1 MCDDFIVKDKEEGCS
16 IFRETEVCSG
26 LFANNNLLFATS
38 WIVMNTFCLYA
49 DVLLN
54 ESGQE
59 RPRRVA
65 ISLEMDWGFKHHLE
79 VYAGCQKYA
88 DEAGWDCRIHPAID
102 KVLDREEDSVQ
113 LDGIIARAKA
123 SHARAAKKTGTPLV
137 NVWLNTPAKGL
148 YGVFP
153 DYRRTGEI
161 GADHLLGRGL
171 RNFGHL
177 GFIGDIDARAQNE
190 GFCAKLG
197 ESGFLCS
204 SHYFSQTGVERNAAG
219 WEQFVSGVE
228 EWIATWQLPM
238 GVLVCSDLFARYLVD
253 ICQSRGLHVSQDVS
267 IVSTANEPLICESPS
282 PSLTSIDMGFE
293 QVGYQAAAML
303 DRLMRGDELE
313 AKVQLVQPVSLVP
326 RDSTDLYVA
335 DDPLVSKALRFIA
348 ENSHRR
354 IEVRD
359 VVQAAATNRRGL
371 ERKFRDSL
379 GRTIAGE
386 ITRLKLERA
395 KRRMS
400 ETDVPMK
407 DVAIDAGFRNA
418 DHFYKVFMR
427 VEGISPSTYRKDRSS
442 G

>member
-1 MCDDFIVKDKEEGCS
+1 M
-16 IFRETEVCSG
+16 
-26 LFANNNLLFATS
+26 
-38 WIVMNTFCLYA
+38 
-49 DVLLN
+49 
-54 ESGQE
+54 
-59 RPRRVA
+59 A
-65 ISLEMDWGFKHHLE
+65 ISLEMDWGFKRHLE

-88 DEAGWDCRIHPAID
+88 DEAGWDCRIHPAVD
-102 KVLDREEDSVQ
+102 KVLERNKGVAP
-113 LDGIIARAKA
+113 LDGVIARATA
-123 SHARAAKKTGTPLV
+123 SLARSAKKTGTPLV
-137 NVWLNTPAKGL
+137 NVWLNTPAEGL
-148 YGVFP
+148 HGVFP

-177 GFIGDIDARAQNE
+177 GFVRDIDARAQND
-190 GFCAKLG
+190 GFCAKLA
-197 ESGFLCS
+197 ESGFFCN
-204 SHYFSQTGVERNAAG
+204 SHYFSRTGVERSAGG
-219 WEQFVSGVE
+219 WEQFVSGIE
-228 EWIATWQLPM
+228 DWIATWELPI

-253 ICQSRGLHVSQDVS
+253 ICQSRGLHISQDVS

-293 QVGYQAAAML
+293 QIGYQAAAML
-303 DRLMRGDELE
+303 DRLMSREEIDP
-313 AKVQLVQPVSLVP
+313 KVRLIRPVALVP

-371 ERKFRDSL
+371 ERKFRESL

-386 ITRLKLERA
+386 ITRLRLERA
-395 KRRMS
+395 KRRLS

-407 DVAIDAGFRNA
+407 DVAMDAGFRNA
-418 DHFYKVFMR
+418 DHFYKVFIR
-427 VEGISPSTYRKDRSS
+427 VEGVSPTVYRKDHLNR
-442 G
+442 